1 MKLHS
6 CRKNKSSRMKQQLW
20 KQRLGKAQAR
30 ARTYTDNALGDL
42 HKAEGYQQQT
52 LQQQENQKQFYSKK
66 RQTSEIGSARE
77 LRV

>member
-1 MKLHS
+1 M
-6 CRKNKSSRMKQQLW
+6 
-20 KQRLGKAQAR
+20 AQAR

-42 HKAEGYQQQT
+42 HEAEGYQQQT

>member
-1 MKLHS
+1 
-6 CRKNKSSRMKQQLW
+6 MKQQLW

-52 LQQQENQKQFYSKK
+52 LQQQKYQKQFHIKE
-66 RQTSEIGSARE
+66 EIDFKNRISQRTESA
-77 LRV
+77 VPPC